1 MKCFFRYTVQLAA
14 KTQQSH
20 QSPFSKPLYIT
31 TTSSKPHIP
40 KIQSISTDY
49 SGSVLITFDYPCPYT
64 GPTKFKIKVECQI
77 DNDCDSDHLD
87 EVDFSIREGEIKV
100 VTKKAIFLQNLKL
113 MFFRLNI
120 SHTIFPISSS
130 LRPLLITASVKT
142 LLVKTAA
149 ALLADLSTTATDVTI
164 SAEMGLALPEA
175 TSVVT
180 QCMTVL
186 MGAMNTTVSVM
197 AGSVTVATVWIT
209 IRGVMG

>member
-1 MKCFFRYTVQLAA
+1 M
-14 KTQQSH
+14 
-20 QSPFSKPLYIT
+20 
-31 TTSSKPHIP
+31 
-40 KIQSISTDY
+40 
-49 SGSVLITFDYPCPYT
+49 
-64 GPTKFKIKVECQI
+64 
-77 DNDCDSDHLD
+77 
-87 EVDFSIREGEIKV
+87 
-100 VTKKAIFLQNLKL
+100 
-113 MFFRLNI
+113 
-120 SHTIFPISSS
+120 
-130 LRPLLITASVKT
+130 ITASVKT

-180 QCMTVL
+180 KCMTVL

>member
-1 MKCFFRYTVQLAA
+1 MSVLRLHVCTLRISVFSQTLQVTNIQQCQEQSETKTNLRILTEIFFFRYTVQLAA

-49 SGSVLITFDYPCPYT
+49 SGSVLIAFDYPCPYT

-100 VTKKAIFLQNLKL
+100 VTKIAIFL
-113 MFFRLNI
+113 
-120 SHTIFPISSS
+120 S
-130 LRPLLITASVKT
+130 
-142 LLVKTAA
+142 
-149 ALLADLSTTATDVTI
+149 
-164 SAEMGLALPEA
+164 
-175 TSVVT
+175 
-180 QCMTVL
+180 
-186 MGAMNTTVSVM
+186 
-197 AGSVTVATVWIT
+197 
-209 IRGVMG
+209 